1 MTLKGDVGF
10 MLTKDERLKA
20 VYSDDLV
27 QFLTQLNL
35 LEKFNSGDLCCRY
48 CKNVI
53 TQDTLYAFVPVEADI
68 EICCN
73 RPQCVIALAEE
84 AKK

>member
-1 MTLKGDVGF
+1 MALKGDNEF

-20 VYSDDLV
+20 VYSDELFK
-27 QFLTQLNL
+27 FLTQLDL

-53 TQDTLYAFVPVEADI
+53 TQDTLYAFIPVEENV

-84 AKK
+84 AHK